1 MFALRPAFGVLVLCL
16 ASMPLPRAWAG
27 EPAQL
32 TEFFGSLGLPEGR
45 VEFSNGFDA
54 TGHAWA
60 AYASA
65 VVGLSG
71 PLHRDG
77 WRLKLSGLYG
87 RNSYETRSTY
97 CQLSAEEK
105 KQLTGSNFS
114 DICNDIAGDPPQGE
128 ERDHIAEVIA
138 PFNLQL
144 EGDQIFATV
153 QHLETRYEGGI
164 APGYQATLGAL
175 ILKAYLGLAY
185 RQHDVLPTDV
195 TRSLQGGYWGAQ
207 SWLEAWLPLSDDSWL
222 SADASY
228 FTGTSSYSAAGKYGY
243 RPASWLTLGP
253 ELSVYG
259 DADDMSG
266 RAGAFLRFN
275 ASGVETTIAAGFSS
289 ADKDDAGAYG
299 SAIVFMR
306 F

>member
-1 MFALRPAFGVLVLCL
+1 MFASRAAFSVLAVCL
-16 ASMPLPRAWAG
+16 TSISSSGARAVELAQPTQFFSSLSLPK
-27 EPAQL
+27 
-32 TEFFGSLGLPEGR
+32 GR

-54 TGHAWA
+54 TGQAWA
-60 AYASA
+60 AHASA
-65 VVGLSG
+65 VVGLTG
-71 PLHRDG
+71 PLHSDG

-87 RNSYETRSTY
+87 RDSYETRSSY

-105 KQLTGSNFS
+105 KQRTGSNFS
-114 DICNDIAGDPPQGE
+114 DICNEIANDPPQGE

-144 EGDQIFATV
+144 EGDQIFAAISHV
-153 QHLETRYEGGI
+153 EMRYQGGI
-164 APGYQATLGAL
+164 APGYQATFGAL

-185 RQHDVLPTDV
+185 QRYDVLPSDE

-207 SWLEAWLPLSDDSWL
+207 SWAEAWLPLGDAGWL

-228 FTGTSSYSAAGKYGY
+228 FTGTSSYSAAVKYGY
-243 RPASWLTLGP
+243 RTASWLTLGP
-253 ELSVYG
+253 ELSTYG

-266 RAGAFLRFN
+266 RAGAFLRFD
-275 ASGVETTIAAGFSS
+275 ASGVETTIAAGISG
-289 ADKDDAGAYG
+289 ADEDDAGAYG
-299 SAIVFMR
+299 SANMFMR